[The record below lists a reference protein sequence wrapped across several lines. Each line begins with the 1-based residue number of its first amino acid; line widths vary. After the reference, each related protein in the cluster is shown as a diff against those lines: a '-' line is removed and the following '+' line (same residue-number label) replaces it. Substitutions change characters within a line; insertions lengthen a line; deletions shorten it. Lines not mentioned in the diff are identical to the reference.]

1 MLASAE
7 RPSAAGAF
15 PTACFSVTTDSD
27 PSALPRVLEV
37 FALRALIPS
46 QCHAVCVD
54 EAAALEARAELSI
67 DIQISGLERED
78 AEVIARRLRSIVC
91 VRSVLTSEKDRDR
104 IALARP

>member
-46 QCHAVCVD
+46 QCHAVYVD
-54 EAAALEARAELSI
+54 DALVLEPNAELTI
-67 DIQISGLERED
+67 DIQIAGLERED
-78 AEVIARRLRSIVC
+78 AELIARRLRSIVC
-91 VRSVLTSEKDRDR
+91 VRGVLTSEKRRDR
-104 IALARP
+104 IALDRL